1 MTSSNDVINFSISA
15 YHLWRHRWRHRG
27 RSTKNKYELESS
39 YKDANLGIFFEGI
52 GSQTKKLW
60 PRVLSLGW
68 PRGGFVRPPPM
79 FFRPTPYPGGNL
91 VKTKMIHEPNSF
103 ADILKKIACNFI
115 QPFSHSNYV
124 LKVYR
129 GGFVQPPPKTDQRG
143 CPRGGV
149 HRTPPLLSPLFTN
162 RSRWNFH
169 TMSCMI

>member
-1 MTSSNDVINFSISA
+1 MAKGGV
-15 YHLWRHRWRHRG
+15 
-27 RSTKNKYELESS
+27 RST
-39 YKDANLGIFFEGI
+39 
-52 GSQTKKLW
+52 
-60 PRVLSLGW
+60 
-68 PRGGFVRPPPM
+68 PPPM

-149 HRTPPLLSPLFTN
+149 HRTPPSISVVYQPISMKFSHHVTYHVSFPKNIGLALYDLYDVINDVINSKNRNFQKLLQITIFD
-162 RSRWNFH
+162 RFWWIR
-169 TMSCMI
+169 MEIKA

>member
-1 MTSSNDVINFSISA
+1 
-15 YHLWRHRWRHRG
+15 
-27 RSTKNKYELESS
+27 
-39 YKDANLGIFFEGI
+39 
-52 GSQTKKLW
+52 
-60 PRVLSLGW
+60 
-68 PRGGFVRPPPM
+68 M

-143 CPRGGV
+143 CPRGGGV
-149 HRTPPLLSPLFTN
+149 IELARLALYDLYDVINDVINSKNRKFQKLLQITIFDRFWWFRMEMKADDL
-162 RSRWNFH
+162 NFMKNIFSYFYGVYDVIKWRH
-169 TMSCMI
+169 QFFNIRLSLMTS

>member
-1 MTSSNDVINFSISA
+1 
-15 YHLWRHRWRHRG
+15 
-27 RSTKNKYELESS
+27 
-39 YKDANLGIFFEGI
+39 
-52 GSQTKKLW
+52 
-60 PRVLSLGW
+60 
-68 PRGGFVRPPPM
+68 M

-143 CPRGGV
+143 CPRGGFIEPPPFYLRCLPTDF
-149 HRTPPLLSPLFTN
+149 HEIFTSCHISCKLSKKYRTCSLYDVINDVINSKNRNFQKLLQITIFD
-162 RSRWNFH
+162 RFWWIR
-169 TMSCMI
+169 MEIKA

>member
-1 MTSSNDVINFSISA
+1 
-15 YHLWRHRWRHRG
+15 
-27 RSTKNKYELESS
+27 
-39 YKDANLGIFFEGI
+39 
-52 GSQTKKLW
+52 
-60 PRVLSLGW
+60 
-68 PRGGFVRPPPM
+68 M

-143 CPRGGV
+143 WPRGGFIE
-149 HRTPPLLSPLFTN
+149 PPPSISVVYQPISMKFSHHVTYHVSFPKNIGLALYDLYDVSYDVIMTFWKTDFREFSSYLFFISETK
-162 RSRWNFH
+162 FFGTKFLH
-169 TMSCMI
+169 QFVA